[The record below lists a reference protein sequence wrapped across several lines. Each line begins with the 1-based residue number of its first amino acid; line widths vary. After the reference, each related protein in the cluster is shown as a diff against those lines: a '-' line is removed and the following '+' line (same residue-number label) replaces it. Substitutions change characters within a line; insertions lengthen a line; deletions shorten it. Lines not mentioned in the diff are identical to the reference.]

1 MIRSTTNG
9 VLKGYRYNLQRSTYT
24 LNKSRDTVITQ
35 RNFNSF
41 AEDPAAA
48 AQSFQLRRSYLR
60 TESQLNVGESVVRKY
75 DVAWDTLQ
83 SVVDDVSNQASDS
96 AYDAVIRAQ
105 SDTSGG
111 GRNALGQSLCA
122 TAKSIIQ
129 TMNARYGDNFVFSG
143 ADGLTIPFTWETD
156 ANGNE
161 ALVYRGVAVDAA
173 ANQDG
178 TDTEDLAALKYMV
191 NKEVKYV
198 DVGLGL
204 EEDENGEVLSSSA
217 ANVALQGIN
226 FLGYGVDEDG
236 DPKNL
241 ASILNRM
248 GTILLNCDSES
259 GAFKDGVE
267 KDEFYRLAGKFDKA
281 SALLTDK
288 HVELDGQAEFLQ
300 SNQKQLESTAYTLQ
314 EQFLGIEDAD
324 LADAITAYSWAQYCY
339 NAALKVGNSILS
351 ESLMDYLQM

>member
-83 SVVDDVSNQASDS
+83 AVVDDVSNQASDS

-143 ADGLTIPFTWETD
+143 ADGLTIPFTWETGAD
-156 ANGNE
+156 GQAT
-161 ALVYRGVAVDAA
+161 LSYRGVSVDAEK
-173 ANQDG
+173 D
-178 TDTEDLAALKYMV
+178 TDDLAALEYMV
-191 NKEVKYV
+191 NQEVKYV

-217 ANVALQGIN
+217 ANVALQGVN

-259 GAFKDGVE
+259 GAFKNGVE
-267 KDEFYRLAGKFDKA
+267 EEEFYRLAGKFDKA

-300 SNQKQLESTAYTLQ
+300 TNQQQLESTAYTLQ

-351 ESLMDYLQM
+351 ESLMDYLQT

>member
-9 VLKGYRYNLQRSTYT
+9 VLKGYRYNLQRSTHT
-24 LNKSRDTVITQ
+24 LNKSRETVLTQ

-60 TESQLNVGESVVRKY
+60 TEVQHNLNDSVVRKY

-83 SVVDDVSNQASDS
+83 GVIDDVNNQASDS

-105 SDTSGG
+105 SDSSGG

-122 TAKSIIQ
+122 TAKNIIQ
-129 TMNARYGDNFVFSG
+129 AMNGRYGDNFVFSG
-143 ADGLTIPFTWETD
+143 ADGLRIPFTWETNAD
-156 ANGNE
+156 GSSS
-161 ALVYRGVAVDAA
+161 LYYRGVNVDS
-173 ANQDG
+173 D
-178 TDTEDLAALKYMV
+178 DTKDVAALDYMV
-191 NKEVKYV
+191 HKEVKYA

-236 DPKNL
+236 DPKNV

-248 GTILLNCDSES
+248 GTILQNCDVES
-259 GAFKDGVE
+259 GKFREGE
-267 KDEFYRLAGKFDKA
+267 REEFFRLAEKFEDA
-281 SALLTDK
+281 SSLLTDK
-288 HVELDGQAEFLQ
+288 HVELDGQAGFLK
-300 SNQKQLESTAYTLQ
+300 SNQEQLENTAYTLQ
-314 EQFLGIEDAD
+314 EQFMGIEDAD
-324 LADAITAYSWAQYCY
+324 LAEAITAYSWAQYCY

-351 ESLMDYLQM
+351 ESLMDYLQT

>member
-83 SVVDDVSNQASDS
+83 AVVDDVSNQASDS

-143 ADGLTIPFTWETD
+143 ADGLTIPFTWETGAD
-156 ANGNE
+156 GQTT
-161 ALVYRGVAVDAA
+161 LSYRGVSVDAKK
-173 ANQDG
+173 D
-178 TDTEDLAALKYMV
+178 TDDLAALEYMV
-191 NKEVKYV
+191 NQEVKYV

-217 ANVALQGIN
+217 ANVALQGVN

-236 DPKNL
+236 DPRNL

-259 GAFKDGVE
+259 GAFKNGVE
-267 KDEFYRLAGKFDKA
+267 EEEFYRLAGKFDKA

-300 SNQKQLESTAYTLQ
+300 SNQQQLENTAYTLQ

-351 ESLMDYLQM
+351 ESLMDYLQT

>member
-60 TESQLNVGESVVRKY
+60 TESQHSVGESVVRKY
-75 DVAWDTLQ
+75 DMAWDTLQ
-83 SVVDDVSNQASDS
+83 AVIDDVSNQSSDS
-96 AYDAVIRAQ
+96 AYDAVVRAQ
-105 SDTSGG
+105 SDSSGG

-122 TAKSIIQ
+122 TAKSIVQ
-129 TMNARYGDNFVFSG
+129 TMNARYGDNFIFSG
-143 ADGLTIPFTWETD
+143 ADGLNIPFTWETD

-161 ALVYRGVAVDAA
+161 TLTYRGVSVEAKAD
-173 ANQDG
+173 
-178 TDTEDLAALKYMV
+178 TDELAALDYMV

-226 FLGYGVDEDG
+226 FLGYGVDEQG

-248 GTILLNCDSES
+248 GTILLNCDADS
-259 GAFKDGVE
+259 GAFKNGAE
-267 KDEFYRLAGKFDKA
+267 EEEFYRLAGKFDQA
-281 SALLTDK
+281 SSLLIDK

-300 SNQKQLESTAYTLQ
+300 SNQEQLESTAYTLQ